1 MLSSE
6 KGTTMKVIIIGAS
19 GQVGGAI
26 MRLAP
31 KDWETTGTYSGKPK
45 PGLIH
50 LDVSNRKEVFEVFEK
65 VRPDVA
71 ILSAAF
77 TNVDLC
83 ETDKERADAVNVS
96 GPLNIC
102 DASVKH
108 GSKMVYMSTDYV
120 FDGEN
125 GPYRE
130 DDAPNPLGYY
140 AWTKLEGER
149 ITAFTPNHLIIRT
162 TGVYS
167 ADPDSLNFVMQVIKR
182 LGAGESM
189 RVPSDQYGT
198 PTLADNLAEGI
209 LTLLTLGKTGIFN
222 VAGSDFMDRY
232 SFSLLIADI
241 FGLDKTLI
249 TQIDTPSLGQKA
261 RRPLRAGLIVEK
273 IEKEAGIK
281 MVGAREGLMFVK
293 ERLNASR

>member
-1 MLSSE
+1 MNKE
-6 KGTTMKVIIIGAS
+6 KMKLLVIGAS

-26 MRLAP
+26 LRHAP
-31 KDWETTGTYSGKPK
+31 ENWEVIGTFSGKPK
-45 PGLIH
+45 PGLVH
-50 LDVSNRKEVFEVFEK
+50 LDVSNRDEVFDLFEK
-65 VRPDVA
+65 ARPDAA
-71 ILSAAF
+71 ILCAAF

-83 ETDKERADAVNVS
+83 ETERERADAVNVH
-96 GPLNIC
+96 GPRNVC
-102 DASVKH
+102 DASVKYA
-108 GSKMVYMSTDYV
+108 SKMVYISTDYV

-130 DDAPNPLGYY
+130 DDTPNPLGYY

-149 ITAFTPNHLIIRT
+149 ITAFLPYHLIIRT

-182 LGAGESM
+182 LGASETM
-189 RVPSDQYGT
+189 RVPNDQFGS

-209 LTLLTLGKTGIFN
+209 TSLLRLGKTGIYN
-222 VAGSDFMDRY
+222 VAGSDFIDRY
-232 SFSLLIADI
+232 SFALLIADV
-241 FGLDKTLI
+241 FDLDKRLI
-249 TQIDTPSLGQKA
+249 SPIDTPSLGQKA
-261 RRPLRAGLIVEK
+261 KRPLRAGLVVEK

-281 MVGAREGLMFVK
+281 MIGAREGLMLVK

>member
-1 MLSSE
+1 
-6 KGTTMKVIIIGAS
+6 MKVIIIGAS

-31 KDWETTGTYSGKPK
+31 NDWDTTGTYSGKPK

-50 LDVSNRKEVFEVFEK
+50 LDVSNRDEVFKVFERT
-65 VRPDVA
+65 RPDVA

-83 ETDKERADAVNVS
+83 ETDKEKADAVNVS
-96 GPLNIC
+96 GPLNVC
-102 DASVKH
+102 DASMKH

-189 RVPSDQYGT
+189 RIPSDQYGT

-209 LTLLTLGKTGIFN
+209 LALLALGKTGIFN

-232 SFSLLIADI
+232 SLALLIADI

-261 RRPLRAGLIVEK
+261 RRPLRAGLVVEK

-281 MVGAREGLMFVK
+281 MVGAREGLMRAK
-293 ERLNASR
+293 EVLNKGVS

>member
-1 MLSSE
+1 
-6 KGTTMKVIIIGAS
+6 MKVLIIGAS
-19 GQVGGAI
+19 GQVGGALL
-26 MRLAP
+26 RLAP
-31 KDWETTGTYSGKPK
+31 KKWEVVGTYSGKPK
-45 PGLIH
+45 PNLIH
-50 LDVSNRKEVFEVFEK
+50 LDVSNRDEVFKVFDET
-65 VRPDVA
+65 RPDVA

-83 ETDKERADAVNVS
+83 ETDKELADAVNVN
-96 GPLNIC
+96 GPLNVC

-120 FDGEN
+120 FDGKN

-130 DDAPNPLGYY
+130 DDAPNPLGHY

-182 LGAGESM
+182 LGVGEYM
-189 RVPSDQYGT
+189 KVPIDQYGT

-209 LTLLTLGKTGIFN
+209 ISLLRLGKTGIYN

-232 SFSLLIADI
+232 SFALLIADI
-241 FGLDKTLI
+241 FGLDKTFI
-249 TQIDTPSLGQKA
+249 APIDTPSLGQKA
-261 RRPLRAGLIVEK
+261 IRPLRAGLVVEK

-281 MVGAREGLMFVK
+281 MIGAREGLMFVK
-293 ERLNASR
+293 ETLNASL

>member
-1 MLSSE
+1 
-6 KGTTMKVIIIGAS
+6 MKVLVIGAS

-31 KDWETTGTYSGKPK
+31 KDWEVTGTYSGKQK

-50 LDVSNRKEVFEVFEK
+50 LNVSNREEVFEVFEK

-71 ILSAAF
+71 ILTAAF

-96 GPLNIC
+96 GPLNVC
-102 DASVKH
+102 DASVKY

-149 ITAFTPNHLIIRT
+149 ITAFTPDHLIIRT

-167 ADPDSLNFVMQVIKR
+167 ADPDSLNFAMQVIKR
-182 LGAGESM
+182 LSAGESM
-189 RVPSDQYGT
+189 KVPSDQYGT
-198 PTLADNLAEGI
+198 PTLADNLADGI
-209 LTLLTLGKTGIFN
+209 LTLLTLGKTGIYN

-249 TQIDTPSLGQKA
+249 APIDTPSLGQKA
-261 RRPLRAGLIVEK
+261 RRPLRAGLVVEK
-273 IEKEAGIK
+273 IEREAGIK
-281 MVGAREGLMFVK
+281 MVGARDGLMFVK
-293 ERLNASR
+293 ERLNAPR

>member
-1 MLSSE
+1 
-6 KGTTMKVIIIGAS
+6 MKVLVIGAS

-26 MRLAP
+26 MRLSP
-31 KDWETTGTYSGKPK
+31 KNWEVIGTYSGKHK

-50 LDVSNRKEVFEVFEK
+50 LDVSNRDEVFEVFK
-65 VRPDVA
+65 RARPDVV

-96 GPLNIC
+96 GPLNVC
-102 DASVKH
+102 DASMKY

-130 DDAPNPLGYY
+130 DDAPNPLGHY

-198 PTLADNLAEGI
+198 PTLADNLADGI
-209 LTLLTLGKTGIFN
+209 LTLLTLGKTGIYN

-232 SFSLLIADI
+232 SFALLIADI
-241 FGLDKTLI
+241 FGLDKSLI
-249 TQIDTPSLGQKA
+249 APIDTPSLGQKA
-261 RRPLRAGLIVEK
+261 RRPLRAGLVVEK
-273 IEKEAGIK
+273 IEREAGIK
-281 MVGAREGLMFVK
+281 MVGAREGLMIVK
-293 ERLNASR
+293 ERLFGRR

>member
-1 MLSSE
+1 
-6 KGTTMKVIIIGAS
+6 MKVLVIGAS

-31 KDWETTGTYSGKPK
+31 QNWDIVGTYSGKPK
-45 PGLIH
+45 LNLMH
-50 LDVSNRKEVFEVFEK
+50 LDVSNRDEVFQVFEK
-65 VRPDVA
+65 TRPDVV

-83 ETDKERADAVNVS
+83 ETDRERADAVNVR
-96 GPLNIC
+96 GPQNVS
-102 DASVKH
+102 DACLKYA
-108 GSKMVYMSTDYV
+108 SKMVYISTDYV
-120 FDGEN
+120 FDGEK
-125 GPYRE
+125 GPYGE
-130 DDAPNPLGYY
+130 DDIPNPTGYY

-149 ITAFTPNHLIIRT
+149 ITALAPEHLIIRT

-167 ADPDSLNFVMQVIKR
+167 ADPEGLNFVMQVIKR

-189 RVPSDQYGT
+189 RVPSDQYGN

-209 LTLLTLGKTGIFN
+209 VALLTLGKTGIYN

-232 SFSLLIADI
+232 SFALLIADV

-249 TQIDTPSLGQKA
+249 SPIDTQSLGQKA
-261 RRPLRAGLIVEK
+261 KRPLRAGLIVEK
-273 IEKEAGIK
+273 VERETGVK
-281 MVGAREGLMFVK
+281 MLGAREGLMFVK
-293 ERLNASR
+293 ERLLGRR

>member
-1 MLSSE
+1 
-6 KGTTMKVIIIGAS
+6 MKVIIIGAS